1 MRIKRFV
8 APDMR
13 AALKMVRDEHG
24 PDAVILSNRPVHG
37 GIEVVA
43 ATDYDEALVQQA
55 LRTAAEADA
64 MIAVP
69 RAPLMAPASPP
80 PAQTRLVD
88 DVLTPR
94 TLSRADE
101 MIAAFAGSSAQA
113 RTQRTALAERARS
126 PAAVDAKP
134 ATTRPAIASLL
145 RKPAATP
152 TAHDEAASNRSDDF
166 RALLAR
172 LNASEEPASLFA
184 PKQTPTLAN
193 LDDATAY
200 APTADADFAQA
211 VSTTTR
217 FDDVLA
223 AANAETAF
231 DAANANDAPGFS
243 DAFETPFEASVPNP
257 VMTTRIEVG
266 SNEASVAHEA
276 HALNTV
282 AAIDSAYAN
291 VLACANVIDPAETI
305 VMATTATVT
314 ADLDAKPQPSPTNAA
329 DAITA
334 NGTPDTTANP
344 STLPAPDFAELT
356 APHAA
361 AAAAATRTQTSID
374 TFDALAEMAAVQAPP
389 PAVAVAPSL
398 LVTPPKLQIVTAY
411 EDPGIVAM
419 RNELASMRSM
429 IERQMGQFG
438 LERLRGSPARAFAFE
453 TLQAYGCDDAL
464 AQQIAS
470 RIDPALEPARVKAP
484 LLAELAR
491 MLTISRAEPLQD
503 GGVFALIGPTGA
515 GKTTTIAKLA
525 ARYAQSHRARDVALV
540 TTDIERP
547 GAREQLHALGRKL
560 GVTVCEAQGP
570 EGLTDALD
578 QLADYP
584 LVLVD
589 TAGYAA
595 RDRALLGQ
603 VTWLRATRRLRSLL
617 VLPANLQ
624 PQDLSE
630 AVRRYRIAAPEAVVL
645 TKLDETGR
653 LGSALSVAI
662 KHGLTLAYTSAG
674 QQVPAD
680 LEAADASRLVLQL
693 ERLRRASEN
702 PLATEERHVIA

>member
-13 AALKMVRDEHG
+13 AALRMVRDEHG

-55 LRTAAEADA
+55 LRTAAESDAMIVVPRSPISAAPSTPQVRSRLLDEGLTAPTLSRADA
-64 MIAVP
+64 MIA
-69 RAPLMAPASPP
+69 ALGG
-80 PAQTRLVD
+80 
-88 DVLTPR
+88 
-94 TLSRADE
+94 
-101 MIAAFAGSSAQA
+101 GSTQA
-113 RTQRTALAERARS
+113 REQRTALAERARG
-126 PAAVDAKP
+126 
-134 ATTRPAIASLL
+134 ATTSDARPAIASLL
-145 RKPAATP
+145 RKPAAAAATP
-152 TAHDEAASNRSDDF
+152 IPATANRSDDF

-184 PKQTPTLAN
+184 PKTTPASADN
-193 LDDATAY
+193 DEATAQVANAIATPATAERAAAEFDV
-200 APTADADFAQA
+200 APPAAEHVDDVAPIALAPGYTDTAETRFQVEPSQIATAEAVATEAFDTLQA
-211 VSTTTR
+211 TTTVT
-217 FDDVLA
+217 DDSALEAPALVGEIELVT
-223 AANAETAF
+223 AETQRIIATTNADP
-231 DAANANDAPGFS
+231 DAANATEQGLH
-243 DAFETPFEASVPNP
+243 PNP
-257 VMTTRIEVG
+257 EIDTAG
-266 SNEASVAHEA
+266 S
-276 HALNTV
+276 
-282 AAIDSAYAN
+282 AAI
-291 VLACANVIDPAETI
+291 
-305 VMATTATVT
+305 
-314 ADLDAKPQPSPTNAA
+314 
-329 DAITA
+329 
-334 NGTPDTTANP
+334 
-344 STLPAPDFAELT
+344 
-356 APHAA
+356 
-361 AAAAATRTQTSID
+361 AAATAPTFADSVEAPVATLAAHATNSID
-374 TFDALAEMAAVQAPP
+374 AFDALAEMAAVQAPAP
-389 PAVAVAPSL
+389 VVAVAATVSP
-398 LVTPPKLQIVTAY
+398 VLQIVGAS
-411 EDPGIVAM
+411 EDPGLVAM
-419 RNELASMRSM
+419 RSELASMRQM

-438 LERLRGSPARAFAFE
+438 LERLRGSPARALAFE

-464 AQQIAS
+464 AQAIAS
-470 RIDPALEPARVKAP
+470 RIDPQLEPARVKAP

-491 MLTISRAEPLQD
+491 MLTIARAEPLED

-525 ARYAQSHRARDVALV
+525 ARYAQRHRARDVALV

-570 EGLTDALD
+570 EGLSETLD
-578 QLADYP
+578 QLVDYP

-653 LGSALSVAI
+653 LGGALSVAI
-662 KHGLTLAYTSAG
+662 KHGLSLAYTSAG

-693 ERLRRASEN
+693 EKLRRASEN
-702 PLATEERHVIA
+702 PLATEERHVVA